1 VTLGSVEKSSEVR
14 EDYGDVEFFAEWRIR
29 LRSGLYRAIGG
40 DMGVQTFLKLRHG
53 GVEIENFG
61 GERLGF
67 GERFGAVE
75 ALVVLAAYG

>member
-1 VTLGSVEKSSEVR
+1 
-14 EDYGDVEFFAEWRIR
+14 
-29 LRSGLYRAIGG
+29 
-40 DMGVQTFLKLRHG
+40 MGVQTFLKLRHG